1 MTRLLASV
9 RSAEEA
15 AIVLAGGADFIDL
28 KEPATGALGRL
39 PDATIRTCV
48 ATVAGRRKVSA
59 TIGDMALEP
68 CPVLAAVRDMAA
80 LGVDIVKVGIFDGE
94 VAGTLETLGQAA
106 RDGIRLVAV
115 LFADRRPNLGLVAAC
130 AVAGFHGVMLDTA
143 DKAAGP
149 LTRHLDIETLRSFI
163 AVARS
168 YELLTGLA
176 GSLRLSDIDTLVPL
190 GPDYLGFRSALTR
203 GERAGP
209 LSGEAVGAVRAALAQ
224 ASARSSATATAGAA
238 SAAAAAMP
246 SGAAMRLAKSR

>member
-15 AIVLAGGADFIDL
+15 VIALAGGADFIDL

-39 PDATIRTCV
+39 PDAIIRTCV
-48 ATVAGRRKVSA
+48 ATVAGRRPVSA

-80 LGVDIVKVGIFDGE
+80 LGVDIVKIGIFDGE
-94 VAGTLETLGQAA
+94 VVRTLEALSQAA

-115 LFADRRPNLGLVAAC
+115 LFADRQPDFGLVAAC
-130 AVAGFHGVMLDTA
+130 AAADFHGVMLDTA

-149 LTRHLDIETLRSFI
+149 LARHLDLEILRSFV

-209 LSGEAVGAVRAALAQ
+209 LSSEAVAAVRAVLAQ
-224 ASARSSATATAGAA
+224 ASVRSSATATAGAA
-238 SAAAAAMP
+238 SAAAAVP
-246 SGAAMRLAKSR
+246 PGAAMRLAKSR